1 MFTQQ
6 SYLDANISRRLK
18 SDVMSQ
24 LPPKTRLMVVLDP
37 SAIKTKK
44 DLNNSHALVK
54 KFTVSSNP
62 SYSKVCF
69 PVSLSLFASQGIDRR
84 GALLEYFHDTGSA
97 KASAARDY
105 VLDLVARDR
114 KLLVFAHHQQVLDA
128 IEEGATQQVNT
139 L

>member
-6 SYLDANISRRLK
+6 SYLDTNFRRLK

-54 KFTVSSNP
+54 NFTVSLI
-62 SYSKVCF
+62 
-69 PVSLSLFASQGIDRR
+69 VSHTKIYIFS
-84 GALLEYFHDTGSA
+84 
-97 KASAARDY
+97 
-105 VLDLVARDR
+105 
-114 KLLVFAHHQQVLDA
+114 
-128 IEEGATQQVNT
+128 
-139 L
+139 